1 MPRKRR
7 IHPLIFIILF
17 LLLLAVITI
26 GGIFYLWKTNLQ
38 SIDSNSED
46 FIVVVVPKN
55 SGTKSIAQML
65 KDHNLIR
72 NILVFQLYVK
82 KQGWDTELK
91 AGQYQFS
98 RSESLPE
105 IATTLEKGEVQ
116 DFWVTIPEGKRREEI
131 AQILSEA
138 FTDNGVEFSV
148 SEFISATEGLEGYL
162 FPETYLFPKYIT
174 TTEVVEI
181 LRSTFDEKI
190 PDELK
195 VKASEMG
202 LTFQEVMILASLVER
217 EAKYEVDRPK
227 IARVLLNRLDIGM
240 ALQVDATIQYAL
252 GSVACAGQVGQDCNW
267 WPVVTD
273 TKFKSPYNTYL
284 TNELPPA
291 PICNPGQSVI
301 EAVLTAPDHDYM
313 YYLAEPSGKTH
324 YAKTKAE
331 HDANIEEYLN
341 Y

>member
-17 LLLLAVITI
+17 LLLLA
-26 GGIFYLWKTNLQ
+26 GGIVGGAMYWWNDVQKPVDLQ
-38 SIDSNSED
+38 NQE
-46 FIVVVVPKN
+46 VVKIIIPKG
-55 SGTKSIAQML
+55 SGVINIAQIL
-65 KDHNLIR
+65 KDNNLIKNEWGFR
-72 NILVFQLYVK
+72 LYVTK
-82 KQGWDTELK
+82 KNMEGELQAGSYSLNQSMDLAQIAQKLTEGK
-91 AGQYQFS
+91 
-98 RSESLPE
+98 E
-105 IATTLEKGEVQ
+105 

-138 FTDNGVEFSV
+138 FADNGVEFSV
-148 SEFISATEGLEGYL
+148 SEFMSASEGLEGYL

-174 TTEVVEI
+174 TPEVVEI

-195 VKASEMG
+195 IKANDMG

-301 EAVLTAPDHDYM
+301 EAVLNAPDHDYM